1 MYQRCCSR
9 QNIQGSLHS
18 SLDPAKFR
26 TKVSE
31 STLKARLW
39 VLCQLFRAHPHR
51 FTGGSSDA
59 QQQHGS
65 KKTQNPMFLLLFS
78 CYTSTGLVKSVI
90 AENRETLGSAL
101 PPAAHPNR
109 AEQQIPSAGAAAGLT
124 HGVTGLSTACC
135 KRGCL
140 PPQQTATGDNIQRY
154 HPCRAGTA
162 GLAACKGMD
171 CFRASGFH
179 KFPLHTLSY
188 AQSRIIQLL

>member
-39 VLCQLFRAHPHR
+39 VLCQLFRAHPHS

-65 KKTQNPMFLLLFS
+65 KKTQNPKFLLLFS
-78 CYTSTGLVKSVI
+78 CSTSTGLVKSVT
-90 AENRETLGSAL
+90 AENRETQGSAL
-101 PPAAHPNR
+101 PPAAHPNK
-109 AEQQIPSAGAAAGLT
+109 AEQQIPTCWS
-124 HGVTGLSTACC
+124 CC
-135 KRGCL
+135 RAHTRCHRVIHCLLQVRLPPTPANSDWRQHPKVPSLQGSDSWSGCL
-140 PPQQTATGDNIQRY
+140 QG
-154 HPCRAGTA
+154 H
-162 GLAACKGMD
+162 GL
-171 CFRASGFH
+171 
-179 KFPLHTLSY
+179 L
-188 AQSRIIQLL
+188 